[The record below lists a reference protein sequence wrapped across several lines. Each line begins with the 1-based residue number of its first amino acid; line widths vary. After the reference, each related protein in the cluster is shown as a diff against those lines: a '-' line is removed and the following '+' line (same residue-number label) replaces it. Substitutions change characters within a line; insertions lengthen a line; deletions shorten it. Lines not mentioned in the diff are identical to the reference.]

1 MLGWLSPAIRRPE
14 SLRNPP
20 EKVYPASAER
30 VPHGEEQHAEQQE
43 KHFLDDPLN
52 PQVVAARTAAR
63 VPFFEVKELAEL
75 EKKELKAIKEIIG
88 KEVRDLC
95 RESLDDYVEWERWGK
110 EGKRNYGKGDEG
122 AFAPS
127 FIGSE
132 ERIAE
137 FGVFAQFVNKR
148 IAELKEEREALGL
161 SILRRRE
168 RQPYNKFV
176 SDK

>member
-95 RESLDDYVEWERWGK
+95 RESLDDYVECMSSRTLTFLRCRGL
-110 EGKRNYGKGDEG
+110 
-122 AFAPS
+122 A
-127 FIGSE
+127 
-132 ERIAE
+132 
-137 FGVFAQFVNKR
+137 
-148 IAELKEEREALGL
+148 REARGCVA
-161 SILRRRE
+161 
-168 RQPYNKFV
+168 KFETQE
-176 SDK
+176 